1 MATSIDVSDIKDALN
16 DYFNLKFDYENKI
29 MENKKKIMN
38 NTTLSNREKRVEYLK
53 LKPKCINCGRPGG
66 TKFQN
71 IYFPSDD
78 KEEPHRQYSATCGVI
93 ADPCNLQIK
102 INVGNVEL
110 LPDILDD
117 LQKNIKTKKNE
128 VIDDK
133 NKLLFGYLST
143 EEVLTKF
150 DDLKEGINS
159 YTLLYEQYLE
169 KYNELVDNDQKK
181 NELEESITE
190 SFYKIDEIKACIQK
204 MNETNNAEYARDAVS
219 IYTTTLQPLLN
230 KIRMLKY
237 NENMVWHNQ
246 DTTCHLIQNKY
257 SIQNLSYASYTDK
270 IISNEKGYK
279 VKTDKKDKKGKKLII
294 DENPSDEEI
303 EQTYERDDITWP
315 NQAYANL
322 WNEMPSIIKNDL
334 KKDPEWMKETV
345 KNCIIARKNNKPY
358 TIQPPKNLKVP
369 PELMPNGDYNFGSK
383 IYNDGLK
390 NELVRGVF
398 ALDDGTYDWN
408 KYIDYM
414 NNNYLHSIGIKYI
427 NNKFVSDK
435 INLYHDKI
443 NLYY

>member
-1 MATSIDVSDIKDALN
+1 MATSSNVSDVSDVSDIKDALN
-16 DYFNLKFDYENKI
+16 EYFKLKLKYEDKI

-53 LKPKCINCGRPGG
+53 LKPKCVNCGRPGG

-71 IYFPSDD
+71 IYFSADD
-78 KEEPHRQYSATCGVI
+78 KEESHRQYSATCGVI

-110 LPDILDD
+110 LPNILDD
-117 LQKNIKTKKNE
+117 LQNNIKTNKNE

-150 DDLKEGINS
+150 DDLKEEINS

-181 NELEESITE
+181 NELEESTTE
-190 SFYKIDEIKACIQK
+190 SFYKIDEIKKCIQE
-204 MNETNNAEYARDAVS
+204 MNEKNNAQYARDAVS

-237 NENMVWHNQ
+237 NENMVWHNP
-246 DTTCHLIQNKY
+246 DTNTCHLIQNKY

-270 IISNEKGYK
+270 IISNEQGPQLKIGN
-279 VKTDKKDKKGKKLII
+279 KDKKSKKLII
-294 DENPSDEEI
+294 DEKPSDEEI
-303 EQTYERDDITWP
+303 EQTNERDDITWP

-322 WNEMPSIIKNDL
+322 WNEMPTVVKNEL

-345 KNCIIARKNNKPY
+345 KNCIIARKNNQPY
-358 TIQPPKNLKVP
+358 TIKPPKNLKVP
-369 PELMPNGDYNFGSK
+369 PEVMPNGEYNFGSK
-383 IYNDGLK
+383 IYSDMFNGMDQPTRLYFG
-390 NELVRGVF
+390 
-398 ALDDGTYDWN
+398 LDDGTYDWN
-408 KYIDYM
+408 KYIDHM
-414 NNNYLHSIGIKYI
+414 NNNYLRSVGTKYI
-427 NNKFVSDK
+427 NNKFV
-435 INLYHDKI
+435 IPGG
-443 NLYY
+443 